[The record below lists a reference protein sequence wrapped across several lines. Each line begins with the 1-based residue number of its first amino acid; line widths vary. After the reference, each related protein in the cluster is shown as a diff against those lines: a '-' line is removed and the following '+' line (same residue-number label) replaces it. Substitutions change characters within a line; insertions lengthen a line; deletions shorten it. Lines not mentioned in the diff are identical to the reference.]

1 MIMHLMKQGSFWHH
15 LMYLNGIFSCV
26 LISFE
31 LTELVVAL
39 SADGKNLFL
48 ADGGVWHGNDGA
60 DFLCVLLNLYF
71 NYV

>member
-1 MIMHLMKQGSFWHH
+1 
-15 LMYLNGIFSCV
+15 MYLNGIFSRV
-26 LISFE
+26 LISLE

-60 DFLCVLLNLYF
+60 DFLCLV
-71 NYV
+71 